1 MTIPTIFETSRPRDD
16 VLRGAIA
23 EADFAADLA
32 QVVAGRGGAEYL
44 DPARFFARTY
54 PTRGLK
60 DLLANVGRRLTGAG
74 GEAAAI
80 FRLDTS
86 YGGGKTHGLIALVH
100 AARGMRGVANVAEF
114 VEPALVPGGPVR
126 IAAFDGENADP
137 ANGRA
142 MGEGVLAH
150 TPWGE
155 IAYALAGRAGYERVR
170 SSDERRV
177 APGAGTLRELFGGE
191 PALILLDELS
201 VYLRKVRRFDDA
213 HDQLT
218 AFLTSLFKAV
228 EGAPNAALVYTLAIG
243 KDGRAADA
251 YSEENRFIADRMA
264 EAESVSARKATLLN
278 PTEEDE
284 TIQVLRRRLFEEID
298 EAKARDVVDAYRSLW
313 TAHGESLSAEAAR
326 PETAEAFLASYPL
339 HPEVL
344 ETLTGKTATLANFQ
358 RVRGMLRL
366 LARTVSHLWEHRP
379 ADATAIHLHHI
390 DPGHEP
396 IRQEIVTRLQQTA
409 FTPAI
414 ARDVAAGAAGA
425 AGAQARRAL
434 AQEIDAVHHRGMLPY
449 AGYVARTILMH
460 TFAFNDPLKGLSPE
474 QLRYSVLGPA
484 VDVSFVEEARRRF
497 LAESAYLDDR
507 PGAPMRFLAE
517 ANLSQIVRRAE
528 RHVDAG
534 EARAHLND
542 RIREIFGGRVF
553 EMAAFPGGPFDV
565 PDEVGDGRPKLV
577 VPSFDAV
584 TIGAAVEAAPELVER
599 IYSRKGSEGSA
610 LRALRNHLVFVV
622 ADDARTADM
631 RNRTRRRL
639 ALREMKKPEHLAE
652 LAEHQQAKVREL
664 EARSEQELAITVQ
677 QCYRHVFYPSR
688 HRIGTSG
695 ADLAHSAIDVHSTSD
710 RPGVGQQQVVRALR
724 DLGKL
729 RLPEDEPDSPAY
741 VRDRTPLKK
750 GQMATRALRDEFR
763 RDPGLPILS
772 GDDVFVRGV
781 RRGIEQG
788 EYVYRRGDLLFGP
801 GDPPAEIAIDEQ
813 SVVFTMA
820 YAKNKGVWPRPKP
833 AGTEPPAPA
842 PVPPAPGGGGAA
854 GGAGGFGVAESPE
867 SYRPGGD
874 GTVPPPEPLLH
885 GSFTAEGL
893 LKEALM
899 RLWEQA
905 RARGVDRI
913 GVLAIRMFE
922 AGDAFRLLG
931 AVGAV
936 SGAEKTVTFEGGYET
951 RNGGSFELEFR
962 GPVADA
968 QPVREF
974 IEPQLRDASSRT
986 LQAGFE
992 LVFAEG
998 LAMQGDVAEKL
1009 TERLCKFASGAAYV
1023 SASAEAK
1030 EE

>member
-16 VLRGAIA
+16 VLRGAVA

-44 DPARFFARTY
+44 DPARFFVRTY

-60 DLLANVGRRLTGAG
+60 ELLANVGRRLTGAG

-114 VEPALVPGGPVR
+114 VEPALVPAGPVR

-137 ANGRA
+137 ANGRS

-155 IAYALAGRAGYERVR
+155 IAHALAGREGYERVR

-177 APGAGTLRELFGGE
+177 APGAETLRELFGGE

-251 YSEENRFIADRMA
+251 YSEENQFIADRMA

-298 EAKARDVVDAYRSLW
+298 QAKARTVVDAYRSLW
-313 TAHGESLSAEAAR
+313 AAHGESLSAEAAR

-396 IRQEIVTRLQQTA
+396 IRQEVVTRLQQSA

-414 ARDVAAGAAGA
+414 TRDVAAGAS
-425 AGAQARRAL
+425 GAQAKRAL
-434 AQEIDAVHHRGMLPY
+434 AQEIDAVHHCGMPPY

-474 QLRYSVLGPA
+474 QLRYSVVGPA
-484 VDVSFVEEARRRF
+484 VDVSFVEEARRKF
-497 LAESAYLDDR
+497 IAESAYLDDR

-542 RIREIFGGRVF
+542 RIREIFGGKVF

-577 VPSFDAV
+577 VPSYDAV
-584 TIGAAVEAAPELVER
+584 TIGTAVEAVPELVER

-622 ADDARTADM
+622 ADDAKVADM

-639 ALREMKKPEHLAE
+639 ALQEMKKPEHLAE

-664 EARSEQELAITVQ
+664 EARSEHDLATAVQ
-677 QCYRHVFYPSR
+677 QCYRHVFYPLR
-688 HRIGTSG
+688 HRIGASG
-695 ADLAHSAIDVHSTSD
+695 ADLAHSAIDVPSTSD
-710 RPGVGQQQVVRALR
+710 RPGAGQQQVVRALR

-750 GQMATRALRDEFR
+750 GQIATRALRDEFR
-763 RDPGLPILS
+763 RDPALPILS
-772 GDDVFVRGV
+772 GDDVFIRGV
-781 RRGIEQG
+781 RHGIEQG

-833 AGTEPPAPA
+833 AAPEPPAPV
-842 PVPPAPGGGGAA
+842 PVLPTPDDPP
-854 GGAGGFGVAESPE
+854 S
-867 SYRPGGD
+867 
-874 GTVPPPEPLLH
+874 EPKRA
-885 GSFTAEGL
+885 SFAAEGV
-893 LKEALM
+893 LKEALIQ
-899 RLWEQA
+899 LWEQA
-905 RARGVDRI
+905 RAGDVDRI

-936 SGAEKTVTFEGGYET
+936 SGADKTVTFEGGYET

-974 IEPQLRDASSRT
+974 IEPQLRDASVRT

-998 LAMQGDVAEKL
+998 LAMQGDAAEKL
-1009 TERLCKFASGAAYV
+1009 TERLSRFASGAAYV

-1030 EE
+1030 E